1 MTSTKSE
8 LNKKKLSYKNP
19 KFRNASFQ
27 RKYRK
32 SLRKK
37 PSNTSP
43 LGFSQR
49 VGNNS
54 DDSDDETKRNVLN
67 KLIEHLKSRLPV
79 SNKTPLKKLE
89 DDPYYKQ
96 LMNCSCAK
104 TPDSK
109 GFPKNL
115 PKKPSS
121 SGPSSQSSL
130 RPSSGSSLR
139 PSINSSDSTSSL
151 GTGSISP
158 RRASGKCITSSGS
171 KGIIIFQN
179 FPNNGQNTKKNYTD
193 YGVNITLPDGTF
205 YTNRCFILSL
215 AHVLG
220 RDVCEFYGN
229 VIEILQNNP
238 IPPNLLSSPEIDK
251 LKNKNIDQLHAIE
264 KDAGLGAEERELAG
278 NIANY
283 INEKTVI
290 MSNGEMGRTEYIDG
304 SLLLK
309 YFKFDN
315 LLSNGLILLITDNY
329 RFNTTLA
336 NSSGSIAKG
345 GGVYINPNGNINGR
359 PTLNTPIIYNLGE
372 THYVVGDKLT
382 DQGLLDT
389 IIERCDNM
397 TEVNNN
403 APFNY
408 PAIINSM
415 KQKAGSRNRKT
426 RKLKKTKKSKNRKNR
441 KTRRR

>member
-1 MTSTKSE
+1 M
-8 LNKKKLSYKNP
+8 
-19 KFRNASFQ
+19 
-27 RKYRK
+27 
-32 SLRKK
+32 
-37 PSNTSP
+37 TSP
-43 LGFSQR
+43 LLENQKK
-49 VGNNS
+49 NS
-54 DDSDDETKRNVLN
+54 LSKPA
-67 KLIEHLKSRLPV
+67 KS
-79 SNKTPLKKLE
+79 LKKLE
-89 DDPYYKQ
+89 DDPYYKEI
-96 LMNCSCAK
+96 MSCSCAK
-104 TPDSK
+104 TSDSK
-109 GFPKNL
+109 GFPKIL
-115 PKKPSS
+115 PKKIYSS
-121 SGPSSQSSL
+121 S
-130 RPSSGSSLR
+130 PSSGTSSGSKSR
-139 PSINSSDSTSSL
+139 YSPSSL

-158 RRASGKCITSSGS
+158 RRASGKCITDPVK
-171 KGIIIFQN
+171 KGTITFQN
-179 FPNNGQNTKKNYTD
+179 FPQIGSKTTKEYTD

-251 LKNKNIDQLHAIE
+251 LKTKNIDELHAIE
-264 KDAGLGAEERELAG
+264 NDAGLGLEERELAG
-278 NIANY
+278 NIASY

-290 MSNGEMGRTEYIDG
+290 MSNGKKGRTEYIDG

-329 RFNTTLA
+329 SFNTTLA

-359 PTLNTPIIYNLGE
+359 PTLNTPIIYNLGD